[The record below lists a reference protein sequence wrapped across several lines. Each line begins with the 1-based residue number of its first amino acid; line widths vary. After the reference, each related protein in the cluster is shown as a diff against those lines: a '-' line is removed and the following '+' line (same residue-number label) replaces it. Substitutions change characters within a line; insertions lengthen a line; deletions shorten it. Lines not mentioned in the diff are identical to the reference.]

1 MVIGLG
7 RRKEARAKVKLTP
20 GTGEFII
27 PNSKSNFYI
36 HQNLVYRSI
45 ISKPLESLG
54 LEKNY
59 DVIIHACGGGIKSQ
73 AEAAQLGVARAIC
86 LLNSSYRTPLKLRG
100 YLTRNSRSKERR
112 KYGLKKARKASQFSK
127 R

>member
-7 RRKEARAKVKLTP
+7 RRKESSAKAKLIP
-20 GTGEFII
+20 GKGEII
-27 PNSKSNFYI
+27 LNNSISNCYT
-36 HQNLVYRSI
+36 QQELVYRSI

-54 LEKNY
+54 LDKSY
-59 DVIIHACGGGIKSQ
+59 DIVIHASGGGIKGQ
-73 AEAAQLGVARAIC
+73 IEAAQLAIARAIC
-86 LLNSSYRTPLKLRG
+86 QINHSYRAPLKSRG
-100 YLTRNSRSKERR
+100 YLTRDSRSKERR

>member
-1 MVIGLG
+1 MAIGLG
-7 RRKEARAKVKLTP
+7 RRKEARAKVKLIP

-27 PNSKSNFYI
+27 NESKSNIYI
-36 HQNLVYRSI
+36 NQNLVYRSI
-45 ISKPLESLG
+45 IFKPLESLS

-59 DVIIHACGGGIKSQ
+59 DV
-73 AEAAQLGVARAIC
+73 
-86 LLNSSYRTPLKLRG
+86 
-100 YLTRNSRSKERR
+100 

>member
-7 RRKEARAKVKLTP
+7 RRKEASAKVKLIS
-20 GTGEFII
+20 GSGELII
-27 PNSKSNFYI
+27 NKSISNFDTQ
-36 HQNLVYRSI
+36 QNLVYRSI
-45 ISKPLESLG
+45 ILKPLESLG
-54 LEKNY
+54 LGKSY
-59 DVIIHACGGGIKSQ
+59 DVIINVCGGGIKGQ
-73 AEAAQLGVARAIC
+73 IEAAQLGLARAIC
-86 LLNSSYRTPLKLRG
+86 QINFSYRTPLKVRG

>member
-1 MVIGLG
+1 MAIGLG
-7 RRKEARAKVKLTP
+7 RRKEAKAKVKLVP

-27 PNSKSNFYI
+27 NESRSNFYI
-36 HQNLVYRSI
+36 YQNLVYRSI

-59 DVIIHACGGGIKSQ
+59 DIIINVCGGGIKGQ
-73 AEAAQLGVARAIC
+73 IEAAQLGIARAIC
-86 LLNSSYRTPLKLRG
+86 LLNPSYRTPLKLRG
-100 YLTRNSRSKERR
+100 YLTRNSKSKERR

>member
-7 RRKEARAKVKLTP
+7 RRKESSAKVKLIP
-20 GTGEFII
+20 GKGELIVNDSI
-27 PNSKSNFYI
+27 SKPYNQ
-36 HQNLVYRSI
+36 QNLFYKSI

-54 LEKNY
+54 LDKNY
-59 DVIIHACGGGIKSQ
+59 DIIIHVHGGGINGQ
-73 AEAAQLGVARAIC
+73 IEAARLAVARAVCKI
-86 LLNSSYRTPLKLRG
+86 NYSFRVPLKSRG
-100 YLTRNSRSKERR
+100 FLTRDSRSKERR

>member
-7 RRKEARAKVKLTP
+7 RRKEARAKVRLVP
-20 GTGEFII
+20 GTGEFTIN
-27 PNSKSNFYI
+27 NSKYNFYI
-36 HQNLVYRSI
+36 NQNLVYRSI

-59 DVIIHACGGGIKSQ
+59 DAIIYVCGGGIKGQ
-73 AEAAQLGVARAIC
+73 IEAAQLGLARAVC
-86 LLNSSYRTPLKLRG
+86 LLNPSYRTPLKLRG
-100 YLTRNSRSKERR
+100 YLTRDSRSKERR